1 MTDVGPRFSMAFGR
15 MQRLQP
21 VRRLTPD
28 EVDRLGFSGSL
39 VLSER
44 QVRWLFGP
52 WRGAG
57 SFVVLRHPNLVE
69 MRCTRTQVADH
80 GINVDRTR
88 PR

>member
-1 MTDVGPRFSMAFGR
+1 MTDVRPRSTTFGR

-52 WRGAG
+52 WRGTG
-57 SFVVLRHPNLVE
+57 SFVVLRHPNLIE
-69 MRCTRTQVADH
+69 MQCTRAQLADH
-80 GINVDRTR
+80 GIDVDKTR
-88 PR
+88 RR